1 MKIIIV
7 FITFLTISS
16 LRNDLIAQG
25 CSDAGFCTLNTI
37 KEHMVEKSLNTL
49 NFGVNYG
56 KGDHSINNYGA
67 FIEYQRNINKYISLT
82 GKLNFAYINGEFG
95 NTSGLSDFFL
105 SGNYIFSSQNNSNTN
120 VTIGF
125 KIPLSDGN
133 KKIDNMPVP
142 MDYQPS
148 LGTFDLILG
157 LNHTIE
163 RFGIGVAYQQPLNKS
178 KNQFLPS
185 RNSDSLAQKYFP
197 SNDFERSGDILLRAS
212 YAIPLSHN
220 IMLRPSILPIY
231 HLSDDKYTDANGVVR
246 TISDSKGLTVNVN
259 LFLNFSLNNHS
270 SLEFSFGAPIKTKTA
285 HPDGLKRG
293 FVGGIV
299 YGINF

>member
-1 MKIIIV
+1 MKAIIV
-7 FITFLTISS
+7 FLTLLITFS
-16 LRNDLIAQG
+16 LKIDLFAQG

-37 KEHMVEKSLNTL
+37 KEHTTERALNTL

-67 FIEYQRNINKYISLT
+67 FIEYQRNINEYISLT
-82 GKLNFAYINGEFG
+82 GKLNFAYINGELG
-95 NTSGLSDFFL
+95 STSGLSDFFL
-105 SGNYIFSSQNNSNTN
+105 STNYVVSSQNNSNTN

-148 LGTFDLILG
+148 LGTFDIILG

-185 RNSDSLAQKYFP
+185 RNSNPLAQEYFP
-197 SNDFERSGDILLRAS
+197 SNDFERSGDVLLRAS
-212 YAIPLSHN
+212 YSIPLSHN
-220 IMLRPSILPIY
+220 IMIRPSILPIY
-231 HLSDDKYTDANGVVR
+231 HLSDDKYTDANGNVQ
-246 TISDSKGLTVNVN
+246 TIADSKGLTVNVN
-259 LFLNFSLNNHS
+259 LFLNFALNNRS

-293 FVGGIV
+293 FAGGV
-299 YGINF
+299 LYGFNF